1 MNSSPL
7 ISVIITTYYRN
18 EDLKRAIESVQHQTY
33 EPIEIIVVDDSG
45 EANARSVVD
54 EFAVEYVPKEQNEG
68 QISAWNSGIDRSN
81 GDYIQFLDDDD
92 QLCPTKIDKQMA
104 KFKES
109 EKIGVL
115 YCGMS
120 WETGG
125 TVLPNEELRGD
136 VLDQVLTLS
145 SSPCVTSTLL
155 IKREFL
161 TEIHPIPR
169 YPASTDEVL
178 KIELAQLTEFDYV
191 DEPLIIRGEGD
202 SNVSRSMQTI
212 DVSWQILEDYESLYS
227 ERPENVRMKAISNTY
242 YSKSRMCLQRN
253 FWSVKARAFLLYS
266 LFKSPDIDR
275 RSIVLL
281 LRSIGGMYA
290 VRLAGKVKRV
300 KNRIATAWT

>member
-1 MNSSPL
+1 MISSQL
-7 ISVIITTYYRN
+7 CSVIITTYYRN
-18 EDLKRAIESVQHQTY
+18 NDLKRAIKSVRRQTY
-33 EPIEIIVVDDSG
+33 EPIEIIVIDDSG
-45 EANARSVVD
+45 EAYAQEVVN
-54 EFAVEYVPKEQNEG
+54 EFDVEYVAKDQNEG
-68 QISAWNSGIDRSN
+68 QMAAWNTGIEHCN
-81 GDYIQFLDDDD
+81 GKYVQFLDDDD
-92 QLCPTKIDKQMA
+92 QLCPTKIDKQME
-104 KFKES
+104 KFNHSKGTG
-109 EKIGVL
+109 IF

-212 DVSWQILEDYESLYS
+212 DASWQILEDYESLYS
-227 ERPENVRMKAISNTY
+227 KRPEHVRMKAISNSY

-290 VRLAGKVKRV
+290 VRSAGQVKRV
-300 KNRIATAWT
+300 KNRIATVWK